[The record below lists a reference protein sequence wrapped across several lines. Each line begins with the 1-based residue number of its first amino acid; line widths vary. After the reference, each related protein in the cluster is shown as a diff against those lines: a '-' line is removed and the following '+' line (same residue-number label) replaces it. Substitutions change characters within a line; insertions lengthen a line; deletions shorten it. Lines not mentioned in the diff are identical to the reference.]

1 MATERPAYTMAASL
15 IEQPNWN
22 GYTLQVNVDQRQA
35 SIINLKKGGKTAM
48 LTKVVKALE
57 GFEKYVAEL
66 NEMKANLDA
75 EIELA
80 KEEAIK
86 EVEARF
92 ADRATRIDKVL
103 ELVTVTEEVEVPDE
117 DVAEEVVSEE
127 PVVEQPEVQVEP
139 MF

>member
-1 MATERPAYTMAASL
+1 
-15 IEQPNWN
+15 
-22 GYTLQVNVDQRQA
+22 
-35 SIINLKKGGKTAM
+35 M